1 MVSGSMNDFDKT
13 KEELLIEL
21 AKLREENLLLKSVH
35 KSHDIERILAQNKFQ
50 MLFEQSPIGMAL
62 VLHETGEFLEVNNSI
77 LKSTGY
83 TKEEFLNLSYW
94 DLTPKEY
101 EQQEIE
107 QLKTLNE
114 TGRVGPN
121 IKEYIRKD
129 GSRYPLSISGALFID
144 TDGRKVVWGIIEDIS
159 DRRERELI
167 IKNQNEE
174 LLRLNASKD
183 KFFSI
188 LAHDLKNPFSA
199 IIGSSDLLL
208 TRLDKNDSEEIDK
221 YAKIINQSSKK
232 ALDILLNLM
241 DWSQI
246 QTGNIAYSPESA
258 DINSLVEEALLLLG
272 CNAEEKSISIRNL
285 IPHETM
291 IFADKVMVSIVLRN
305 LISNAIKYTHIDGIV
320 SITSIQKQNEI
331 VISVQDNGVGIAEE
345 KIRKL
350 FKLDGVHSTPGT
362 KKEKG
367 TGLGLIL
374 CKEFLEKNNGNIWV
388 ESAVGVGTSFH
399 FSLRINTEQ

>member
-21 AKLREENLLLKSVH
+21 TKLREENLLLKSVH
-35 KSHDIERILAQNKFQ
+35 KTQDIERVLAQNKFQ

-101 EQQEIE
+101 EQQEID
-107 QLKTLNE
+107 QLQTLNE
-114 TGRVGPN
+114 TGRFGPN
-121 IKEYIRKD
+121 FKEYIRKD

-144 TDGRKVVWGIIEDIS
+144 VDGRKVVWGIIEDIS
-159 DRRERELI
+159 DRKEQELI

-174 LLRLNASKD
+174 LLRLNSSKD

-208 TRLDKNDSEEIDK
+208 SRSEKNNTEEIDR

-241 DWSQI
+241 DWSQV
-246 QTGNIAYSPESA
+246 QTGTIKFAPEA
-258 DINSLVEEALLLLG
+258 LDVKILVEEAIALLG
-272 CNAEEKSISIRNL
+272 CNAEEKNISIQNMVQ
-285 IPHETM
+285 EKTF
-291 IFADKVMVSIVLRN
+291 IFADKEMMSIVLRN
-305 LISNAIKYTHIDGIV
+305 LISNAIKYTHLEGVV
-320 SITSIQKQNEI
+320 SITSLQKQNEI

-345 KIRKL
+345 KIQKL
-350 FKLDGVHSTPGT
+350 FKIDGVHSTPGT

-374 CKEFLEKNNGNIWV
+374 CKEFLEKNNGSIWI
-388 ESAVGVGTSFH
+388 ESAIDKGTTFH
-399 FSLRINTEQ
+399 FSLPLH

>member
-1 MVSGSMNDFDKT
+1 MNDFDKT
-13 KEELLIEL
+13 KEELLVEL
-21 AKLREENLLLKSVH
+21 TRLREENLLLKSVH
-35 KSHDIERILAQNKFQ
+35 KTHDIERVLAQNKFQ

-114 TGRVGPN
+114 TGRFGPN
-121 IKEYIRKD
+121 FKEYIRKD

-159 DRRERELI
+159 DRKKQELI

-208 TRLDKNDSEEIDK
+208 TRSANNDSEEIDR

-246 QTGNIAYSPESA
+246 QTGSTKYVPESI
-258 DINSLVEEALLLLG
+258 DVSSLVEEAILLLG
-272 CNAEEKSISIRNL
+272 CNAEEKSISIQNQ
-285 IPHETM
+285 IPQGTT
-291 IFADKVMVSIVLRN
+291 IFADKVMMSIVLRN
-305 LISNAIKYTHIDGIV
+305 LISNAIKYTHLEGIV
-320 SITSIQKQNEI
+320 SISSIQKENEL
-331 VISVQDNGVGIAEE
+331 VISVQDNGVGIPKD
-345 KIRKL
+345 KIQRL
-350 FKLDGVHSTPGT
+350 FQIDGVYSTPGT

-374 CKEFLEKNNGNIWV
+374 CKEFIEKNKGAIWV
-388 ESAVGVGTSFH
+388 ESNVDFGTVFH
-399 FSLRINTEQ
+399 FSLPLNVEH

>member
-1 MVSGSMNDFDKT
+1 MNDFDKT

-21 AKLREENLLLKSVH
+21 AKLREENLLLMSVH
-35 KSHDIERILAQNKFQ
+35 KTQDFERVLAQNKFQ

-62 VLHETGEFLEVNNSI
+62 VLHETGVFLEVNNSI

-101 EQQEIE
+101 EHQEID

-114 TGRVGPN
+114 TGRFGPN
-121 IKEYIRKD
+121 FKEYIRKD

-159 DRRERELI
+159 DRKEQELI

-174 LLRLNASKD
+174 LLRLNSAKD

-188 LAHDLKNPFSA
+188 IAHDLKNPFSA

-208 TRLDKNDSEEIDK
+208 SRTVKNDIQEIDR

-232 ALDILLNLM
+232 ALDLLLNLM

-246 QTGNIAYSPESA
+246 QTGRMKFEPEYF
-258 DINSLVEEALLLLG
+258 DIHILVEEAIGLLG
-272 CNAEEKSISIRNL
+272 CNAEEKFISIRNNIL
-285 IPHETM
+285 EKTM
-291 IFADKVMVSIVLRN
+291 VHADKIMISIVLRN
-305 LISNAIKYTHIDGIV
+305 LISNALKYTHSKGVIEI
-320 SITSIQKQNEI
+320 SSAEQKDSI
-331 VISVQDNGVGIAEE
+331 VISVKDNGIGIDR
-345 KIRKL
+345 KVIDKL
-350 FKLDGVHSTPGT
+350 FKIDGVISTPGT
-362 KKEKG
+362 LKEKG

-374 CKEFLEKNNGNIWV
+374 CQEYLEKNKGKIWV
-388 ESAVGVGTSFH
+388 QSEVTEGTTFY
-399 FSLRINTEQ
+399 FSLPLNN

>member
-1 MVSGSMNDFDKT
+1 MSDFDKT
-13 KEELLIEL
+13 KEELIIEL
-21 AKLREENLLLKSVH
+21 TRLREENSLLKSVH
-35 KSHDIERILAQNKFQ
+35 KSHDIERVLAHSKFQ

-83 TKEEFLNLSYW
+83 SKEEFLKLSYW

-114 TGRVGPN
+114 TGRFGPN
-121 IKEYIRKD
+121 FKEYIRKD
-129 GSRYPLSISGALFID
+129 GTRYPLSISGALFID

-159 DRRERELI
+159 DRREHELI

-188 LAHDLKNPFSA
+188 IAHDLKNPFSA
-199 IIGSSDLLL
+199 IIGSSDLLVS
-208 TRLDKNDSEEIDK
+208 RSDKNDTEEIDR

-246 QTGNIAYSPESA
+246 QTGSTKYVPESL
-258 DINSLVEEALLLLG
+258 DVHGLVEEAIQLLG
-272 CNAEEKSISIRNL
+272 CNAEEKSISIQNQ
-285 IPHETM
+285 IPQETR
-291 IFADKVMVSIVLRN
+291 IFADKLMMSIVLRN
-305 LISNAIKYTHIDGIV
+305 LISNAIKYTHLEGIV
-320 SITSIQKQNEI
+320 SISSIQEENKI
-331 VISVQDNGVGIAEE
+331 VVYVKDNGIGIAED
-345 KIRKL
+345 KIQKL
-350 FKLDGVHSTPGT
+350 FKIDGIYSTPGT

-374 CKEFLEKNNGNIWV
+374 CKEFLEKNKGSIWI
-388 ESAVGVGTSFH
+388 ESAVGKGSTFY
-399 FSLRINTEQ
+399 FSLPLNAEDN

>member
-1 MVSGSMNDFDKT
+1 MNDFDKT
-13 KEELLIEL
+13 KEELLVEL
-21 AKLREENLLLKSVH
+21 TRLREENILLKSIH
-35 KSHDIERILAQNKFQ
+35 KSHDIERVLAQSKFQ

-83 TKEEFLNLSYW
+83 TKDEFLNLSYW

-114 TGRVGPN
+114 TGRFGPN
-121 IKEYIRKD
+121 FKEYIRKD

-159 DRRERELI
+159 DRREHELI

-208 TRLDKNDSEEIDK
+208 SRSEKNDTEEIDR
-221 YAKIINQSSKK
+221 YAKIINQSSQR
-232 ALDILLNLM
+232 ALDVLLNLM
-241 DWSQI
+241 DWSQV
-246 QTGNIAYSPESA
+246 QTGSTKYVPESL
-258 DINSLVEEALLLLG
+258 DVHGLVEEAILLLG
-272 CNAEEKSISIRNL
+272 CNAEEKSISIQNQIL
-285 IPHETM
+285 PETS
-291 IFADKVMVSIVLRN
+291 IYADKVMISIVLRN
-305 LISNAIKYTHIDGIV
+305 LISNAIKYTHLEGIV
-320 SITSIQKQNEI
+320 KISSILRENEI
-331 VISVQDNGVGIAEE
+331 VISVQDNGVGIAED
-345 KIRKL
+345 KIQQL
-350 FKLDGVHSTPGT
+350 FKIDGVYSTPGT

-374 CKEFLEKNNGNIWV
+374 CKEFLEKNNGKIWL
-388 ESAVGVGTSFH
+388 ESVVNNGTTFH
-399 FSLRINTEQ
+399 FSLPLNTVHH